1 MPSYAKEKGK
11 REKKCKENYAVSGIV
26 RGTEGKEYVVRVRG
40 NNIHI

>member
-1 MPSYAKEKGK
+1 MQKKKEKGK
-11 REKKCKENYAVSGIV
+11 KNADKENYAVSGIV